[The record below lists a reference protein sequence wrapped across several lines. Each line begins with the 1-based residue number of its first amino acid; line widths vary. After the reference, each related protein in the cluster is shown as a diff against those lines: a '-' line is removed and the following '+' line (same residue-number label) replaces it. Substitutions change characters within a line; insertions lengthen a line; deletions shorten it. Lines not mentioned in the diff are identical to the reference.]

1 MLEEKETAP
10 EPNEAPA
17 GSNDYWTPARVRML
31 VIAIIAM
38 AVMLVLGFG
47 LVLYKVITQSLV
59 AEPAVKNAPKIVSAA
74 KPSFEIALDGHQI
87 RHLAQSGSYLTLH
100 VEKEGRAE
108 LWIINTTTEKLKKT
122 IKLTP

>member
-1 MLEEKETAP
+1 MLEEKATAP
-10 EPNEAPA
+10 EPKEPPA
-17 GSNDYWTPARVRML
+17 NGSDYWTPARVRML

-59 AEPAVKNAPKIVSAA
+59 AEPAVKNAPKIVSAE
-74 KPSFEIALDGHQI
+74 KPAFEIALDGHQI

-100 VEKEGRAE
+100 VEKNGKAE
-108 LWIINTTTEKLKKT
+108 LWIINTSTERVKKT